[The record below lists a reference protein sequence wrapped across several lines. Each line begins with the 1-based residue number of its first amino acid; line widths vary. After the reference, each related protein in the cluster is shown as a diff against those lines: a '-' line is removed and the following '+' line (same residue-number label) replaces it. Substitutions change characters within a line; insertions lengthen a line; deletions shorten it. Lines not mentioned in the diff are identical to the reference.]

1 MKKGTPE
8 WRAYIGE
15 RSKKMWA
22 DKRAAKE
29 AAQKEAEQI
38 ANSID
43 YKKLY
48 EETVKEK
55 QAAESKL
62 AEYENIIKAF
72 AERERKA
79 TETLKKATLEYNA
92 LTNYMMDCVKHA
104 YLSLQFAANTFE
116 NKEEK

>member
-29 AAQKEAEQI
+29 AAQA
-38 ANSID
+38 ANPVD

-48 EETVKEK
+48 EEAIKEK
-55 QAAESKL
+55 QATEAKIT
-62 AEYENIIKAF
+62 EYENIIKAF

-79 TETLKKATLEYNA
+79 NETLKKATLEYNA
-92 LTNYMMDCVKHA
+92 RTNYMMDCVKHA